1 MKIEKIEPGSTYHI
15 YNRGNN
21 SQDVFF
27 KERNY
32 RFFIN
37 QISEYLPS
45 IAYIYAYCLM
55 RNHYH
60 LVLRIKDKVEIP
72 ERHQS
77 NPSQVISNML
87 NSYVKVI
94 NLTRERTGSL
104 FEKTF
109 ERKRIT
115 TEDYLRKAIL
125 YVHRNPAKH
134 KVTPNFLEYPFS
146 SVGHYKRGSSYCIN
160 TGFVFDLFGGE
171 ENFWYMHNLEQSDND
186 LSKDLDFD

>member
-27 KERNY
+27 EERNY
-32 RFFIN
+32 RSFIRKM
-37 QISEYLPS
+37 SKYLPK
-45 IAYIYAYCLM
+45 IADIYAYCLM
-55 RNHYH
+55 KNHYH
-60 LVLRIKDKVEIP
+60 LVLRIKDKEEIP
-72 ERHQS
+72 EKYQL

-94 NLTRERTGSL
+94 NMTKERTGSL

-115 TEDYLRKAIL
+115 TETYLKQAIL
-125 YVHRNPAKH
+125 YVHRNPLKH
-134 KVTPNFLEYPFS
+134 KVTHNFLDYPYS
-146 SVGHYKRGSSYCIN
+146 SVGHYKKGSSYWIN
-160 TGFVFDLFGGE
+160 TGFVFNLFGGE
-171 ENFWYMHNLEQSDND
+171 ENFWYMHNLDQPENE
-186 LSKDLDFD
+186 LSKDLDFE